1 MKLNGLLGTG
11 SGKLGTSVFTTVKG
25 TQIVR
30 QHQPVVT
37 NPSTKLQV
45 AQRSRFKLVSQIAAS
60 MADVIAIPRIGLTSS
75 RNLFIKKN
83 MPAVLGDVEGAQVSY
98 EKLQLTNGTAA
109 LPDIVAGRTLPNLAA
124 GSTSGNLTLKLAS
137 DVSKIVNRVI
147 YCIFKKSSDGQL
159 MLITSAIVSDA
170 GVNGNFAWEI
180 DDIAGDLAIYA
191 YGMKDTSASA
201 SATFGNYKVT
211 NASDIATLVSNRS
224 ISSKDFI
231 FTKTRGTTLYS
242 GENENVTVGENQVM
256 VYLYVGEN
264 GEAKVKI
271 GDEAQVS
278 VVGAKSFR
286 KAVDKGSKIVFNAL
300 SDPNYMPADWVNN
313 SDGST
318 LSSSTVYTVNS
329 VQDNIDIS
337 ISFVPE
343 SV

>member
-1 MKLNGLLGTG
+1 MKLNGILGTG

-25 TQIVR
+25 VQIVR
-30 QHQPVVT
+30 QHQPVIT

-45 AQRSRFKLVSQIAAS
+45 AQRSRFKLVSQLAAS
-60 MADVIAIPRIGLTSS
+60 MADVIAIPRMGLTSS
-75 RNLFIKKN
+75 RNIFIKKN
-83 MPAVLGDVEGAQVSY
+83 MPTVIGDAEGAKVSY

-109 LPDIVAGRTLPNLAA
+109 LPDIVVYR
-124 GSTSGNLTLKLAS
+124 TSGELSLKLAS
-137 DVSKIVNRVI
+137 NASAIVNRVI
-147 YCIFKKSSDGQL
+147 YCIFTKNSGGQL
-159 MLITSAIVSDA
+159 MLDNSAIVSNA
-170 GVNGNFAWEI
+170 GIDGDFKLEI

-231 FTKTRGTTLYS
+231 FTKTRGTTLFS
-242 GENENVTVGENQVM
+242 GESNNVTIGENQVM
-256 VYLYVGEN
+256 VHLNVGAN
-264 GEAKVKI
+264 GQAKVKI
-271 GDEAQVS
+271 GDENQVT
-278 VVGAKSFR
+278 VPAGASFR
-286 KAVDKGSKIVFNAL
+286 KAVNKGSKIVFDSF
-300 SDPNYMPADWVNN
+300 SDAGYIMGPWKNN

-318 LSSSTVYTVNS
+318 VSDSKMYTVNS

>member
-1 MKLNGLLGTG
+1 MKLNGILGTG

-25 TQIVR
+25 VQIVR

-37 NPSTKLQV
+37 NPSTSLQV

-109 LPDIVAGRTLPNLAA
+109 LPAIVATRASN
-124 GSTSGNLTLKLAS
+124 NLTLKLAS
-137 DVSKIVNRVI
+137 NAGAIVNRVI
-147 YCIFKKSSDGQL
+147 YCIFTKNSDGQL
-159 MLITSAIVSDA
+159 MLNNSAIVSDA
-170 GVNGNFAWEI
+170 GEDGSFKLQI
-180 DDIAGDLAIYA
+180 TDIAGDLAIYA

-211 NASDIATLVSNRS
+211 NASDVATLVSNRS

-271 GDEAQVS
+271 GDENQVS
-278 VVGAKSFR
+278 VLAGKSFR
-286 KAVDKGSKIVFNAL
+286 KAVDKGSKIVFNAF
-300 SDPNYMPADWVNN
+300 SEPGYMSADWVNN

-318 LSSSTVYTVNS
+318 ISSSTVYTVNS

-343 SV
+343 SH

>member
-45 AQRSRFKLVSQIAAS
+45 AQRSRFKLVSQLAAS
-60 MADVIAIPRIGLTSS
+60 MAGVIAIPRIGLTSS

-83 MPAVLGDVEGAQVSY
+83 MPAIIGDTEGAKVSY

-109 LPDIVAGRTLPNLAA
+109 LPAIVATREL
-124 GSTSGNLTLKLAS
+124 SSGNLTLNLAS
-137 DVSKIVNRVI
+137 DASAIVNRVI
-147 YCIFKKSSDGQL
+147 YCIFTKNSLGQL
-159 MLITSAIVSDA
+159 MLNTSTIVSDA
-170 GVNGNFAWEI
+170 GNYGDFALQIE
-180 DDIAGDLAIYA
+180 DIAGDLAIYA

-231 FTKTRGTTLYS
+231 FTKTRGTTIFS
-242 GENENVTVGENQVM
+242 GETQNVNVGENQVM
-256 VYLYVGEN
+256 VYLYVGVN
-264 GEAKVKI
+264 GQAKVKI
-271 GDEAQVS
+271 GEGNQETVA
-278 VVGAKSFR
+278 GGTSFR
-286 KAVDKGSKIVFNAL
+286 KAVDKGSKIVFDSF
-300 SDPNYMPADWVNN
+300 SDAGYIMGPWVNN

-318 LSSSTVYTVNS
+318 VSSSKLYTVNS

-337 ISFVPE
+337 ISFVKE
-343 SV
+343 NG

>member
-45 AQRSRFKLVSQIAAS
+45 AQRSRFKLVSQLAAS
-60 MADVIAIPRIGLTSS
+60 MANVIAIPRIGLTSS

-83 MPAVLGDVEGAQVSY
+83 MPAVLGDVAGAQVSY
-98 EKLQLTNGTAA
+98 EKLQLTNGTTA
-109 LPDIVAGRTLPNLAA
+109 LPAIVATR
-124 GSTSGNLTLKLAS
+124 SSGNLDLELAS
-137 DVSKIVNRVI
+137 NAGKIANRVI
-147 YCIFKKSSDGQL
+147 YCIFKKSSDNQL
-159 MLITSAIVSDA
+159 MLVHSAIISDTED
-170 GVNGNFAWEI
+170 NGIFMLRI
-180 DDIAGDLAIYA
+180 PDIAGDLAIYA

-201 SATFGNYKVT
+201 SATFGNYKIT

-231 FTKTRGTTLYS
+231 FTKTQGTTLFS

-256 VYLYVGEN
+256 VYLYVGAN
-264 GEAKVKI
+264 GQAKVKI
-271 GDEAQVS
+271 GDGNQETVS
-278 VVGAKSFR
+278 GGTSFR
-286 KAVDKGSKIVFNAL
+286 KAVDKGSKIVFDSF
-300 SDPNYMPADWVNN
+300 SDPGYIMGPWKNN

-318 LSSSTVYTVNS
+318 VSDSKVYTVNS
-329 VQDNIDIS
+329 VQDNIDLS
-337 ISFVPE
+337 ISFVAE
-343 SV
+343 NA

>member
-30 QHQPVVT
+30 QHQPIVT

-60 MADVIAIPRIGLTSS
+60 MADVIAMPRIGLTSS

-83 MPAVLGDVEGAQVSY
+83 MPAVLGDVEGARVSY

-109 LPDIVAGRTLPNLAA
+109 LPAIVATRASN
-124 GSTSGNLTLKLAS
+124 NLTLKLAS
-137 DVSKIVNRVI
+137 NASAIVNRVI
-147 YCIFKKSSDGQL
+147 FCIFTKDSLGQL
-159 MLITSAIVSDA
+159 MLNTSAIVSSA
-170 GVNGNFAWEI
+170 GEDGTFKLQI
-180 DDIAGDLAIYA
+180 TDIAGDLAIYA

-231 FTKTRGTTLYS
+231 FTKTRGTTLFS
-242 GENENVTVGENQVM
+242 GENANVTAGENQVI
-256 VYLYVGEN
+256 VYLSVGAN
-264 GEAKVKI
+264 GSASVKI
-271 GDEAQVS
+271 GDTNAETVAA
-278 VVGAKSFR
+278 GKTFR
-286 KAVDKGSKIVFNAL
+286 KAVDKGSKVIFNAV
-300 SDPNYMPADWVNN
+300 ADIYYVLNDWKNN

-318 LSSSTVYTVNS
+318 VSTSSPYTVNS
-329 VQDNIDIS
+329 VQDDIDLS
-337 ISFVPE
+337 VSFKKE
-343 SV
+343 NA

>member
-1 MKLNGLLGTG
+1 MKLNGILGTG
-11 SGKLGTSVFTTVKG
+11 RGKLGTSVFTTVKG
-25 TQIVR
+25 VQIVR
-30 QHQPVVT
+30 QHQPTVS

-83 MPAVLGDVEGAQVSY
+83 MPTVIGDAEGAKVSY
-98 EKLQLTNGTAA
+98 EKLQLTSGTAD
-109 LPDIVAGRTLPNLAA
+109 LPDIVATR
-124 GSTSGNLTLKLAS
+124 SSGNLTLKLAS
-137 DVSKIVNRVI
+137 NASEIVNRVI
-147 YCIFKKSSDGQL
+147 YCIFKKSSGNQL
-159 MLITSAIVSDA
+159 MLNNSAIISDA
-170 GVNGNFAWEI
+170 GEDGSFKLQI
-180 DDIAGDLAIYA
+180 TDIAGDLAIYA

-211 NASDIATLVSNRS
+211 NASDVATLVSNRS

-231 FTKTRGTTLYS
+231 FTKTHGTTLYS

-264 GEAKVKI
+264 GEVNVKI
-271 GDEAQVS
+271 DEQNQVK
-278 VVGAKSFR
+278 VLAGKSFR
-286 KAVDKGSKIVFNAL
+286 KAVDKGSKISLHAL
-300 SDPNYMPADWVNN
+300 GAAGYMSADWVNN

-318 LSSSTVYTVNS
+318 LSSSTVYTVND

-343 SV
+343 NH

>member
-1 MKLNGLLGTG
+1 MKLNGILGTG

-45 AQRSRFKLVSQIAAS
+45 AQRSRFKLISQLAAS
-60 MADVIAIPRIGLTSS
+60 MANVIAMPRIGLTSS

-83 MPAVLGDVEGAQVSY
+83 MPAVLGNVEGAQVSY
-98 EKLQLTNGTAA
+98 EKLQLTSGTAA
-109 LPDIVAGRTLPNLAA
+109 LPDIFANR
-124 GSTSGNLTLKLAS
+124 TSGNLILNLTSNAS
-137 DVSKIVNRVI
+137 AIVNRVI
-147 YCIFKKSSDGQL
+147 YCIFTKNSGGQL
-159 MLITSAIVSDA
+159 MLNNSAIVSDA
-170 GVNGNFAWEI
+170 GENGSFELII

-242 GENENVTVGENQVM
+242 GETENVTVGENQVM
-256 VYLYVGEN
+256 VYLYVGAN
-264 GEAKVKI
+264 GQAKVKI
-271 GDEAQVS
+271 GEENQVT
-278 VVGAKSFR
+278 VPGGTSFR
-286 KAVDKGSKIVFNAL
+286 KAVNKGSKIVFDSF
-300 SDPNYMPADWVNN
+300 SDAGYIMGPWKNN
-313 SDGST
+313 NDGST
-318 LSSSTVYTVNS
+318 VSSSKLYTVDS
-329 VQDNIDIS
+329 VQNNIDIS

>member
-45 AQRSRFKLVSQIAAS
+45 AQRSRFKLASQIAAS

-83 MPAVLGDVEGAQVSY
+83 MPAVIGDVEGAKVSY

-109 LPDIVAGRTLPNLAA
+109 LPDINVNRA
-124 GSTSGNLTLKLAS
+124 SGMLILKLAS
-137 DVSKIVNRVI
+137 NASELVNRVV
-147 YCIFKKSSDGQL
+147 YCIFTKNSGGQL
-159 MLITSAIVSDA
+159 MLNTSAVVSDA
-170 GVNGNFAWEI
+170 DVDGKFQFEI

-231 FTKTRGTTLYS
+231 FTKTNGTTLFS
-242 GENENVTVGENQVM
+242 GESQNVTVGENQVM
-256 VYLYVGEN
+256 VHLNVGAN
-264 GEAKVKI
+264 GQAKVKI
-271 GDEAQVS
+271 GEGDQVT
-278 VVGAKSFR
+278 VPGGTSFR
-286 KAVDKGSKIVFNAL
+286 KAVDKGSKVVFNAF
-300 SDPNYMPADWVNN
+300 SEPNYISADWVNN
-313 SDGST
+313 SDGSS

-343 SV
+343 NQ

>member
-60 MADVIAIPRIGLTSS
+60 MADIIAIPRIGLTSS

-83 MPAVLGDVEGAQVSY
+83 MPAVLGNVEGAQVSY

-109 LPDIVAGRTLPNLAA
+109 LPDIIVNR
-124 GSTSGNLTLKLAS
+124 STTDLSLELAS
-137 DVSKIVNRVI
+137 DASKIVNRVI
-147 YCIFKKSSDGQL
+147 YCIFKKSSGNQL
-159 MLITSAIVSDA
+159 VLVYSAIVSDA
-170 GVNGNFAWEI
+170 GDNGNFLLETKN
-180 DDIAGDLAIYA
+180 IAGDLAIYA

-231 FTKTRGTTLYS
+231 FTKTNGTTLYS
-242 GENENVTVGENQVM
+242 GENQNVTVGENQVM
-256 VYLYVGEN
+256 VHLNVGAN

-271 GDEAQVS
+271 GDGEQVP
-278 VVGAKSFR
+278 VLAGKSFR
-286 KAVDKGSKIVFNAL
+286 KAVDKGSKIVFNAF
-300 SDPNYMPADWVNN
+300 SEPGYMSADWVNN

-343 SV
+343 NQ

>member
-1 MKLNGLLGTG
+1 MKLNGILGTG

-83 MPAVLGDVEGAQVSY
+83 MPAVLGDVEGARVSY

-109 LPDIVAGRTLPNLAA
+109 LPAIVAYRG
-124 GSTSGNLTLKLAS
+124 GVNLTLELESDAS
-137 DVSKIVNRVI
+137 GIVNRVI
-147 YCIFKKSSDGQL
+147 YCIFRKSSDNQL
-159 MLITSAIVSDA
+159 MLYKSAIVSDA
-170 GVNGNFAWEI
+170 GENGNFELLI

-231 FTKTRGTTLYS
+231 FTKTRGTTLFS
-242 GENENVTVGENQVM
+242 GEEANVTVGENQVM

-264 GEAKVKI
+264 GQAKVKI
-271 GDEAQVS
+271 GEGNQETVL
-278 VVGAKSFR
+278 GGTSFR
-286 KAVDKGSKIVFNAL
+286 KAVDKGSKIVFD
-300 SDPNYMPADWVNN
+300 SFSEPGYMPADWVNN

-318 LSSSTVYTVNS
+318 VSSSKLYTVNN

>member
-1 MKLNGLLGTG
+1 MKLNGILGTG

-45 AQRSRFKLVSQIAAS
+45 TQRSRFKLVSQLAAS

-83 MPAVLGDVEGAQVSY
+83 MPAVLGDVEGARVSY

-109 LPDIVAGRTLPNLAA
+109 LPAIVAVRSND
-124 GSTSGNLTLKLAS
+124 KLALELEGNS
-137 DVSKIVNRVI
+137 SGIVNRVI
-147 YCIFKKSSDGQL
+147 YCIFKKSSDNQL
-159 MLITSAIVSDA
+159 ALVHSAIVSDD
-170 GVNGNFAWEI
+170 GYGGFQLEI
-180 DDIAGDLAIYA
+180 RDIAGDLAIYA

-211 NASDIATLVSNRS
+211 NASDVATLVSNRS

-242 GENENVTVGENQVM
+242 GETENVTVGENQVM
-256 VYLYVGEN
+256 VHLNVGEN
-264 GEAKVKI
+264 GQAKVKI
-271 GDEAQVS
+271 GEGNQVT
-278 VVGAKSFR
+278 VPGGTSFR
-286 KAVDKGSKIVFNAL
+286 KAVDKGSKVVFNAF
-300 SDPNYMPADWVNN
+300 SEPNYISADWVNN
-313 SDGST
+313 SDGSS

-343 SV
+343 NQ

>member
-45 AQRSRFKLVSQIAAS
+45 AQRSRFKLVSQLAAS
-60 MADVIAIPRIGLTSS
+60 MADIIAIPRIGLTSS

-83 MPAVLGDVEGAQVSY
+83 MPAVLGDVEGARVSY
-98 EKLQLTNGTAA
+98 EKLQLTNGTAV
-109 LPDIVAGRTLPNLAA
+109 LPDIIATR
-124 GSTSGNLTLKLAS
+124 SGNNLTLELAS
-137 DVSKIVNRVI
+137 NASAMVNRVI
-147 YCIFKKSSDGQL
+147 YCIFKKSSGNQL
-159 MLITSAIVSDA
+159 MLKNSTIVSDA
-170 GVNGNFAWEI
+170 GENGTFEMQFT
-180 DDIAGDLAIYA
+180 DMAGDLAIYA

-231 FTKTRGTTLYS
+231 FTKTNGTTLYS

-256 VYLYVGEN
+256 VHLNVGAN
-264 GEAKVKI
+264 GQAKVKI
-271 GDEAQVS
+271 GEGNQETVP
-278 VVGAKSFR
+278 GGTSFR
-286 KAVDKGSKIVFNAL
+286 KAVDKGSKIVFDSF
-300 SDPNYMPADWVNN
+300 SDAGYIMGPWKNN
-313 SDGST
+313 NDGST
-318 LSSSTVYTVNS
+318 VSESKMYTVNS

-343 SV
+343 NQ

>member
-83 MPAVLGDVEGAQVSY
+83 MPAILGDEEGARVSY
-98 EKLQLTNGTAA
+98 EKLQLTSGTAA
-109 LPDIVAGRTLPNLAA
+109 LPAIIATRGGV
-124 GSTSGNLTLKLAS
+124 NLTLYLAS
-137 DVSKIVNRVI
+137 NASKIVNRVI
-147 YCIFKKSSDGQL
+147 YCIFEKSSGNQL
-159 MLITSAIVSDA
+159 MLKTSAVVSDPGEDGDFTMSFTDMA
-170 GVNGNFAWEI
+170 GE
-180 DDIAGDLAIYA
+180 LAIYA

-242 GENENVTVGENQVM
+242 GEDHNVTVGENQVM
-256 VYLYVGEN
+256 VYLYCGAN
-264 GEAKVKI
+264 GQAKVKI
-271 GDEAQVS
+271 GEGNQETVL
-278 VVGAKSFR
+278 GGTSFR
-286 KAVDKGSKIVFNAL
+286 KAVDKGSKIVFNAF
-300 SDPNYMPADWVNN
+300 SEPGYMSADWVNN

-318 LSSSTVYTVNS
+318 LSSSTIYTVNS
-329 VQDNIDIS
+329 VQDDIDIS
-337 ISFVPE
+337 ISFVAE
-343 SV
+343 NQ

>member
-83 MPAVLGDVEGAQVSY
+83 MPAVLGNVEGAQVSY
-98 EKLQLTNGTAA
+98 EKLQLTSGTAA
-109 LPDIVAGRTLPNLAA
+109 LPDIIATRS
-124 GSTSGNLTLKLAS
+124 GSTLTLELAS
-137 DVSKIVNRVI
+137 NASEIVNRVI
-147 YCIFKKSSDGQL
+147 YCIFKKNSDGQL
-159 MLITSAIVSDA
+159 MLKNSKIVSDA
-170 GVNGNFAWEI
+170 GENGTFEMQFT
-180 DDIAGDLAIYA
+180 DMAGELAIYA

-201 SATFGNYKVT
+201 SATFGNYKVN

-231 FTKTRGTTLYS
+231 FTKTHGTTLFS
-242 GENENVTVGENQVM
+242 GENENVNVGENQVM
-256 VYLYVGEN
+256 VHLNVGAN
-264 GEAKVKI
+264 GQAKVKI
-271 GDEAQVS
+271 GDENQVT
-278 VVGAKSFR
+278 VPGGTSFR
-286 KAVDKGSKIVFNAL
+286 KAVNKGSKIVFNAF
-300 SDPNYMPADWVNN
+300 SEPNYISADWVNN
-313 SDGST
+313 SDGSS

-343 SV
+343 NQ

>member
-45 AQRSRFKLVSQIAAS
+45 AQRSRFKLVSQLAAS

-83 MPAVLGDVEGAQVSY
+83 MPAVLGDVEGARVSY

-109 LPDIVAGRTLPNLAA
+109 LPAIVAVRSNGKLDLELEGN
-124 GSTSGNLTLKLAS
+124 SSG
-137 DVSKIVNRVI
+137 IVNRVI
-147 YCIFKKSSDGQL
+147 YCIFKKSSDNQL
-159 MLITSAIVSDA
+159 ALVHSAIVSDD
-170 GVNGNFAWEI
+170 GYGGFLLEI
-180 DDIAGDLAIYA
+180 PDIAGDLAIYA

-211 NASDIATLVSNRS
+211 NASDVATLVSNRS

-231 FTKTRGTTLYS
+231 FTKTNGTTLYS
-242 GENENVTVGENQVM
+242 GETENVTVGENQVM
-256 VYLYVGEN
+256 VYLYVGAN
-264 GEAKVKI
+264 GQAKVKI
-271 GDEAQVS
+271 GEGNQETVP
-278 VVGAKSFR
+278 GGTSFR
-286 KAVDKGSKIVFNAL
+286 KAVDKGSKIVFDSF
-300 SDPNYMPADWVNN
+300 SDAGYIMGPWVNN

-318 LSSSTVYTVNS
+318 VSDSKVYTVNS

>member
-60 MADVIAIPRIGLTSS
+60 MADVIAIPRMGLTSS

-109 LPDIVAGRTLPNLAA
+109 LPNIIAGRA
-124 GSTSGNLTLKLAS
+124 GIDLSLQLTSN
-137 DVSKIVNRVI
+137 VSKIVNRVI
-147 YCIFKKSSDGQL
+147 YCIFTKNSDGQL
-159 MLITSAIVSDA
+159 MLNTSAIVSEA
-170 GVNGNFAWEI
+170 GVDGKFLLELDN
-180 DDIAGDLAIYA
+180 IAGDLVIYA

-224 ISSKDFI
+224 ISTKDFI

-242 GENENVTVGENQVM
+242 GEDINVTVGENQVM
-256 VYLYVGEN
+256 VHLNVGAN
-264 GEAKVKI
+264 GQAKVKI
-271 GDEAQVS
+271 GDGEQVTVS
-278 VVGAKSFR
+278 GGTSFR
-286 KAVDKGSKIVFNAL
+286 KAVDKGSKIVFDSF
-300 SDPNYMPADWVNN
+300 SDAGYIMGPWKNN
-313 SDGST
+313 NDGSIV
-318 LSSSTVYTVNS
+318 SSSKIYTVNS

>member
-83 MPAVLGDVEGAQVSY
+83 MPAVLGDVEGARVSY
-98 EKLQLTNGTAA
+98 EKLQLTNGTAN
-109 LPDIVAGRTLPNLAA
+109 LPDIVANRDRAD
-124 GSTSGNLTLKLAS
+124 LTLKLAS
-137 DVSKIVNRVI
+137 NASAIVNRVI
-147 YCIFKKSSDGQL
+147 YCIFTKNSGGQL
-159 MLITSAIVSDA
+159 MLNNSAIVSDA
-170 GVNGNFAWEI
+170 GRDGSFLLQIPN
-180 DDIAGDLAIYA
+180 IAGDLAIYA

-211 NASDIATLVSNRS
+211 NASDVATLVSNRS

-231 FTKTRGTTLYS
+231 FTKTQGTTLYS
-242 GENENVTVGENQVM
+242 GEDANVTVGENQVM
-256 VYLYVGEN
+256 VHLYVGAN
-264 GEAKVKI
+264 GQAKVKI
-271 GDEAQVS
+271 GEGNQETVL
-278 VVGAKSFR
+278 GGTSFR
-286 KAVDKGSKIVFNAL
+286 KAVDKGSKIVFDSF
-300 SDPNYMPADWVNN
+300 SDAGYIMGPWVNN

-318 LSSSTVYTVNS
+318 VSDSKMYTVNS

>member
-60 MADVIAIPRIGLTSS
+60 MADVIAIPRMGLTSS

-109 LPDIVAGRTLPNLAA
+109 LPDIIVNRGGINL
-124 GSTSGNLTLKLAS
+124 SLELAS
-137 DVSKIVNRVI
+137 NVSKIVNRVI
-147 YCIFKKSSDGQL
+147 YCIFTKNSDGQL
-159 MLITSAIVSDA
+159 MLNTSAIVSEA
-170 GVNGNFAWEI
+170 GVDGNFLLETKN
-180 DDIAGDLAIYA
+180 IAGDLVIYA

-224 ISSKDFI
+224 ISTKDFI

-242 GENENVTVGENQVM
+242 GENQNVTVGENQVM
-256 VYLYVGEN
+256 VYLYVGAN
-264 GEAKVKI
+264 GQAKVKI
-271 GDEAQVS
+271 GDGNQVTVS
-278 VVGAKSFR
+278 GGTSFR
-286 KAVDKGSKIVFNAL
+286 KAVDKGSKIVFDSF
-300 SDPNYMPADWVNN
+300 SDAGYIMGPWKNN

-318 LSSSTVYTVNS
+318 VSSSKIYTVDS

>member
-11 SGKLGTSVFTTVKG
+11 RGKLGTSVFTTVKG
-25 TQIVR
+25 VQIVR
-30 QHQPVVT
+30 QHQPVVN

-45 AQRSRFKLVSQIAAS
+45 AQRSRFKLISQLAAS

-75 RNLFIKKN
+75 RNLFVKKN
-83 MPAVLGDVEGAQVSY
+83 MPVVLGDVEGAQVSY
-98 EKLQLTNGTAA
+98 EKLQLTNGTAD
-109 LPDIVAGRTLPNLAA
+109 LPAIIANRSDTDLSLE
-124 GSTSGNLTLKLAS
+124 LAS
-137 DVSKIVNRVI
+137 NASKIVNRVI
-147 YCIFKKSSDGQL
+147 YCIFKKSSENQL
-159 MLITSAIVSDA
+159 VLVNSAIVSDA
-170 GVNGNFAWEI
+170 GVDGNFLLETVNV
-180 DDIAGDLAIYA
+180 AGDLAIYA

-211 NASDIATLVSNRS
+211 NASDVATLVSNRS

-231 FTKTRGTTLYS
+231 FTKTRGTTLFS
-242 GENENVTVGENQVM
+242 GENQNVTVGENQVL

-264 GEAKVKI
+264 GEASVKI
-271 GDEAQVS
+271 GDGVAVKTTA
-278 VVGAKSFR
+278 GKSFR
-286 KAVDKGSKIVFNAL
+286 KAVDKGSKVVFTAF
-300 SDPNYMPADWVNN
+300 SEPGYMSADWVNN

-343 SV
+343 ASSVSNS

>member
-45 AQRSRFKLVSQIAAS
+45 AQRSRFKLVSQLAAS

-75 RNLFIKKN
+75 RNIFIKKN
-83 MPAVLGDVEGAQVSY
+83 MPAVLGNIEGAQVSY
-98 EKLQLTNGTAA
+98 EKLQLTSGTAA
-109 LPDIVAGRTLPNLAA
+109 LPAIVVTR
-124 GSTSGNLTLKLAS
+124 SSGNLTLKLAS
-137 DVSKIVNRVI
+137 DASTIVNRVI
-147 YCIFKKSSDGQL
+147 YCIFNKSSDNQL
-159 MLITSAIVSDA
+159 MFVNSEIVSDA
-170 GVNGNFAWEI
+170 GI
-180 DDIAGDLAIYA
+180 DGSFLLELGDMAGDLVIYA

-231 FTKTRGTTLYS
+231 FTKTNGTTLFS
-242 GENENVTVGENQVM
+242 GENQNVTVGENQVM
-256 VYLYVGEN
+256 VNLYVGKN
-264 GEAKVKI
+264 GQAKVKI
-271 GDEAQVS
+271 GEENQVT
-278 VVGAKSFR
+278 VLGGTSFR
-286 KAVDKGSKIVFNAL
+286 KAVNKGSKIVFDSF
-300 SDPNYMPADWVNN
+300 SDENYIMGPWVNN

-318 LSSSTVYTVNS
+318 VSDSKMYTVNS

-343 SV
+343 NQ

>member
-60 MADVIAIPRIGLTSS
+60 MADVIAIPRMGLTSS

-109 LPDIVAGRTLPNLAA
+109 LPNIIAGRA
-124 GSTSGNLTLKLAS
+124 GIDLSLQLAS
-137 DVSKIVNRVI
+137 NVSKIVNRVI
-147 YCIFKKSSDGQL
+147 YCIFTKNSDGQL
-159 MLITSAIVSDA
+159 MLNTSAIVSEA
-170 GVNGNFAWEI
+170 GVDGKFLLETDNI
-180 DDIAGDLAIYA
+180 PGDLVIYA

-224 ISSKDFI
+224 ISTKDFI

-242 GENENVTVGENQVM
+242 GEDVNVTVGENQVM

-264 GEAKVKI
+264 GSAKVKI
-271 GDEAQVS
+271 GDGEQVTVS
-278 VVGAKSFR
+278 GGTSFR
-286 KAVDKGSKIVFNAL
+286 KAVDKGSKIVFDSF
-300 SDPNYMPADWVNN
+300 SDPGYIMGPWKNN
-313 SDGST
+313 NDGST
-318 LSSSTVYTVNS
+318 VSSSKIYTVNS

>member
-1 MKLNGLLGTG
+1 MKLNGILGTG

-25 TQIVR
+25 VQIVR
-30 QHQPVVT
+30 QHQPTVT

-109 LPDIVAGRTLPNLAA
+109 LPDIVVYR
-124 GSTSGNLTLKLAS
+124 TSGVLSLKLAS
-137 DVSKIVNRVI
+137 NASTIVNRVI
-147 YCIFKKSSDGQL
+147 YCIFTKNSAGQL
-159 MLITSAIVSDA
+159 MLDNSAIVSNA
-170 GVNGNFAWEI
+170 GIDGDFKLEI
-180 DDIAGDLAIYA
+180 DDIPGDLAIYA

-211 NASDIATLVSNRS
+211 NASDVATLVSNRS

-242 GENENVTVGENQVM
+242 GENQNVTVGENQVM

-271 GDEAQVS
+271 GDENQVS
-278 VVGAKSFR
+278 VLAGKSFR
-286 KAVDKGSKIVFNAL
+286 KAVDKGSKIVFNAF
-300 SDPNYMPADWVNN
+300 SEPGYISADWVNN
-313 SDGST
+313 SNGSS

>member
-1 MKLNGLLGTG
+1 MKLNGILGTG

-45 AQRSRFKLVSQIAAS
+45 AQRSRFKLVSQLAAS

-83 MPAVLGDVEGAQVSY
+83 MPAVLGNVEGAQVSY
-98 EKLQLTNGTAA
+98 QKLQLTNGTAA
-109 LPDIVAGRTLPNLAA
+109 LPAIYVERSSTNLRLE
-124 GSTSGNLTLKLAS
+124 LTGDA
-137 DVSKIVNRVI
+137 SKIVNRVI
-147 YCIFKKSSDGQL
+147 YCIFKKSSDNQL
-159 MLITSAIVSDA
+159 VLVHSAIVSDA
-170 GVNGNFAWEI
+170 GDDGHFVLEI
-180 DDIAGDLAIYA
+180 GRSIAGDLAIYA

-231 FTKTRGTTLYS
+231 FTKTRGTTIFS
-242 GENENVTVGENQVM
+242 GEEENVNVGENQVM

-264 GEAKVKI
+264 GQAKVKI
-271 GDEAQVS
+271 GEGNQETVL
-278 VVGAKSFR
+278 GGTSFR
-286 KAVDKGSKIVFNAL
+286 KAVDKGSKIVFNAF
-300 SDPNYMPADWVNN
+300 SEPNYISADWVNN
-313 SDGST
+313 SDGSS

-343 SV
+343 NQ

>member
-60 MADVIAIPRIGLTSS
+60 MADVIAIPRMGLTSS

-109 LPDIVAGRTLPNLAA
+109 LPDIYAA
-124 GSTSGNLTLKLAS
+124 RSSGNLTLELAS

-147 YCIFKKSSDGQL
+147 YCIFTKNSGGQL
-159 MLITSAIVSDA
+159 MLNTSAIVSEA
-170 GVNGNFAWEI
+170 GGDGIFLLELN
-180 DDIAGDLAIYA
+180 DIPGDLVVYA

-231 FTKTRGTTLYS
+231 FTKTNGTTLYS
-242 GENENVTVGENQVM
+242 GENQNVTVGENQVM
-256 VYLYVGEN
+256 VYLYVGAN
-264 GEAKVKI
+264 GQAKVKI
-271 GDEAQVS
+271 GDGEQVTVS
-278 VVGAKSFR
+278 GGTSFR
-286 KAVDKGSKIVFNAL
+286 KAVDKGSKIVFDSF
-300 SDPNYMPADWVNN
+300 SDAGYIMGPWKNN

-318 LSSSTVYTVNS
+318 VSESKVYTVNS

>member
-83 MPAVLGDVEGAQVSY
+83 MPAVLGNVEGAHVSY

-109 LPDIVAGRTLPNLAA
+109 LPAIVASRASND
-124 GSTSGNLTLKLAS
+124 LTLYLAS
-137 DVSKIVNRVI
+137 DARTIVNRVI
-147 YCIFKKSSDGQL
+147 YCIFKKSSDNQL
-159 MLITSAIVSDA
+159 ILYKSAIVSDA
-170 GVNGNFAWEI
+170 GEEGDFTI
-180 DDIAGDLAIYA
+180 TFSDMAGELAIYA

-211 NASDIATLVSNRS
+211 NASDIATLVSKRS
-224 ISSKDFI
+224 ISTKDFI
-231 FTKTRGTTLYS
+231 FTKTNGTTLFN
-242 GENENVTVGENQVM
+242 GEEQNVNVGENQVM
-256 VYLYVGEN
+256 VYLYVGAN
-264 GEAKVKI
+264 GQAKVKI
-271 GDEAQVS
+271 GEGDQVT
-278 VVGAKSFR
+278 VPGGTSFR
-286 KAVDKGSKIVFNAL
+286 KAVDKGSKIVFDSF
-300 SDPNYMPADWVNN
+300 SDAGYIMGPWRNN

-318 LSSSTVYTVNS
+318 VSDSKMYTVNS
-329 VQDNIDIS
+329 VQDNIDLS

>member
-60 MADVIAIPRIGLTSS
+60 MADVIAIPRMGLTSS

-83 MPAVLGDVEGAQVSY
+83 MPAILGDVEGAQVSY

-109 LPDIVAGRTLPNLAA
+109 LPDIYATR
-124 GSTSGNLTLKLAS
+124 SSGNILTLELAS

-147 YCIFKKSSDGQL
+147 YCIFTKNSDGQL
-159 MLITSAIVSDA
+159 MLNTSAILSEA
-170 GVNGNFAWEI
+170 GEDGNFLLQL
-180 DDIAGDLAIYA
+180 DDIAGDLVIYA

-242 GENENVTVGENQVM
+242 GEDANVTVGENQVM
-256 VYLYVGEN
+256 VYLYVGAN
-264 GEAKVKI
+264 GQAKVKI
-271 GDEAQVS
+271 GDGEQETVS
-278 VVGAKSFR
+278 GGKSFR
-286 KAVDKGSKIVFNAL
+286 RAVDKGSKIVFDSF
-300 SDPNYMPADWVNN
+300 SDPGYIMGPWKNN

-318 LSSSTVYTVNS
+318 VSSSKIYTVNS

>member
-60 MADVIAIPRIGLTSS
+60 MAGVIAIPRIGLTSS

-83 MPAVLGDVEGAQVSY
+83 MPAVLGDVEGARVSY
-98 EKLQLTNGTAA
+98 EKLQLTNGTAG
-109 LPDIVAGRTLPNLAA
+109 LPNIVATRA
-124 GSTSGNLTLKLAS
+124 GGYLDIELAS
-137 DVSKIVNRVI
+137 DARAIVNRVI
-147 YCIFKKSSDGQL
+147 YCIFTKNSSGQL
-159 MLITSAIVSDA
+159 MLNTSAVVSVESDA
-170 GVNGNFAWEI
+170 ASNGSFQLEI
-180 DDIAGDLAIYA
+180 TDIAGDLAIYA

-211 NASDIATLVSNRS
+211 NASDVATLVSNRS

-231 FTKTRGTTLYS
+231 FTKTRGTTLFS
-242 GENENVTVGENQVM
+242 GETENVNVGENQVM
-256 VYLYVGEN
+256 VHLNVGAN
-264 GEAKVKI
+264 GQAKVKI
-271 GDEAQVS
+271 GEGDQVT
-278 VVGAKSFR
+278 VPGGTSFR
-286 KAVDKGSKIVFNAL
+286 KAVDKGSKIVFNAF
-300 SDPNYMPADWVNN
+300 SEPNYISADWVNN

-343 SV
+343 NQ